1 MILKNKFIKLLI
13 IFFIGIIDLQSQI
26 SGLDILNKVEKN
38 IFEIKNAYYSFKV
51 ESDTESD
58 IFPIFGEYFFE
69 KGRYFIKTDQIDQL
83 YDGFFFYTIVHEN
96 KEIIKNSDESYF
108 LNLIPN
114 QILKRLSKDFSIE
127 IDDID
132 TFSYYLNAKNTTNSN
147 LLFKVKVNKE
157 NFSIEKIDLID
168 SNNFLV
174 NSFLTISYNFN
185 LKLNPSLFKFDL
197 NKYPNYFIIENW
209 KS

>member
-1 MILKNKFIKLLI
+1 MILKNKYVKPFI
-13 IFFIGIIDLQSQI
+13 IFFIGIVDLQSQF
-26 SGLDILNKVEKN
+26 SGLEILNKVEEN
-38 IFEIKNAYYSFKV
+38 IFEIQNAYYSFKV
-51 ESDTESD
+51 ESDTDSD

-69 KGRYFIKTDQIDQL
+69 KGRYFIKTYQIDQL

-96 KEIIKNSDESYF
+96 KQIIKSSDESYF

-132 TFSYYLNAKNTTNSN
+132 PFSYYLNAKNKTNSN
-147 LLFKVKVNKE
+147 MVFKVKINKE
-157 NFSIEKIDLID
+157 NFSIEKIDLMD

-174 NSFLTISYNFN
+174 SSFLTISYSFN

-197 NKYPNYFIIENW
+197 NKYPNYYIIEN
-209 KS
+209 